1 MKLKVLAS
9 SLFLCI
15 AIGVQ
20 SQIVLQL
27 ERFNEVKTY
36 KYLPGTSLLI
46 KQKDYPDVWTRK
58 TISEILVN
66 QNTIVF
72 EDLIIP
78 LDDIIAVQHQ
88 RPFIA
93 GLSKKL
99 YQFGIT
105 WFAFAGILHVTDR
118 FDIGRDTF
126 LVGGGAFALGYA
138 IKGLFF
144 KKTFTIGKNSRL
156 RILDLNMYNSDFD

>member
-1 MKLKVLAS
+1 MKS
-9 SLFLCI
+9 SLVVLSVLLLS
-15 AIGVQ
+15 AISAQ

-27 ERFNEVKTY
+27 EKFNQVKTY
-36 KYLPGTSLLI
+36 KYLPETSILI
-46 KQKDYPDVWTRK
+46 KHKDFPDVWTRK

-72 EDLIIP
+72 EDLITP
-78 LDDIIAVQHQ
+78 LDNIIAVQHQ
-88 RPFIA
+88 RPIIA

-126 LVGGGAFALGYA
+126 IVGGGAFALGYA
-138 IKGLFF
+138 IKALFF
-144 KKTFTIGKNSRL
+144 KRTFTIGKNSRL
-156 RILDLNMYNSDFD
+156 RILDLNMYDSNFD